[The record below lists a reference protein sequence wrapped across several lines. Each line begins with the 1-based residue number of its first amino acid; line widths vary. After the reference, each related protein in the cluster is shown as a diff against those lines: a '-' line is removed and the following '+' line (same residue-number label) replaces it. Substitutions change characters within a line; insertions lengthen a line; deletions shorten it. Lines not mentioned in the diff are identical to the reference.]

1 MKSCW
6 NYADLHH
13 IKFWYLFC
21 NFAFT
26 LCKRH
31 CNIQCFPLSDF
42 FFFFAQLENLPWM
55 IYVSKEKELEFG
67 QTVLWIA
74 WHQALKQMI
83 DFSFG
88 GNISMT
94 KIRILW
100 AEKYLSKVH
109 WNIIKSDFA
118 QNHTQNNHRGYL
130 NIDDLNVQLLEHEK
144 FWLQ

>member
-1 MKSCW
+1 
-6 NYADLHH
+6 
-13 IKFWYLFC
+13 
-21 NFAFT
+21 
-26 LCKRH
+26 
-31 CNIQCFPLSDF
+31 
-42 FFFFAQLENLPWM
+42 M

-88 GNISMT
+88 GNVSMT

-100 AEKYLSKVH
+100 AEKNLSKVH